1 MMAVLNYKIS
11 RPNAA
16 SKPAE
21 QTIHS
26 VRECACATRVCGISC
41 KKKKNGRWDVR
52 SYINKFRREESCE
65 EGYVVVI
72 VINRLLNEG
81 T

>member
-1 MMAVLNYKIS
+1 MCMRNKGVWYLLQRK
-11 RPNAA
+11 
-16 SKPAE
+16 E
-21 QTIHS
+21 
-26 VRECACATRVCGISC
+26 
-41 KKKKNGRWDVR
+41 NGRWDVR

-72 VINRLLNEG
+72 VINRLFNER